1 MAVNDPTQIATDLVA
16 RMAEAGARALG
27 EDARMTDRGYRL
39 DIERVM
45 RAALA
50 EIADAGYRLCPI
62 GGDGAQMAIELKV
75 EDPRDQFYLIGAIDE
90 LNHAKGRFENLC
102 AGLMEA
108 VDHLNKTASPAV
120 MATNREEVE

>member
-1 MAVNDPTQIATDLVA
+1 MAANESIQIAASLVA

-39 DIERVM
+39 DTERMM

-50 EIADAGYRLCPI
+50 EIADAGYQLCPI
-62 GGDGAQMAIELKV
+62 GDETPRAPIDLQI
-75 EDPRDQFYLIGAIDE
+75 EDPREQFYLIGAIDE
-90 LNHAKGRFENLC
+90 INCAKERFGKLC
-102 AGLMEA
+102 GDLEELI
-108 VDHLNKTASPAV
+108 DHLNKTASPAV